1 MVLGEALMPG
11 EDDEHFC
18 KPTDVAV
25 ESSGVFYVAD
35 GFVYSSALS
44 IHPTSMSDLG
54 WYVTFMLIHVVCQQ
68 LWQFFCV

>member
-1 MVLGEALMPG
+1 MLKFSAKDKTRPEMVLGEALMPG

-35 GFVYSSALS
+35 GFVNYSAFSTYPNTVSA
-44 IHPTSMSDLG
+44 IG
-54 WYVTFMLIHVVCQQ
+54 
-68 LWQFFCV
+68 